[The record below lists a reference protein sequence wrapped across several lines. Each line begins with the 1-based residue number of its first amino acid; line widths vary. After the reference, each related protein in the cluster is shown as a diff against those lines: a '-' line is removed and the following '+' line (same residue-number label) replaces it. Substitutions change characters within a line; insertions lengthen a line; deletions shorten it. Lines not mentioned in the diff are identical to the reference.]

1 MFSLCFAF
9 ERLSLGSFNWFTNKG
24 LWSSLVAQKV
34 KDPVLSLQQLES
46 PAQELLHVMGVAK
59 KIIQVL

>member
-1 MFSLCFAF
+1 M
-9 ERLSLGSFNWFTNKG
+9 
-24 LWSSLVAQKV
+24 AQKV